1 MKTKTT
7 NLHIRLTPE
16 ERELF
21 QKIADDK
28 GITVTKLLI
37 DLVRKEKKVM
47 ENKEAN
53 K

>member
-7 NLHIRLTPE
+7 NLHIRLAPK

-37 DLVRKEKKVM
+37 DLVRKES
-47 ENKEAN
+47 ENNEKL
-53 K
+53 